1 MSWSFLAVASLAFV
15 GLVYT
20 EAPGHQWSS
29 GVAARPRPG
38 RKESK
43 KEGARER
50 ERERVSTVL
59 GRWKLNCEKVA
70 VESL

>member
-1 MSWSFLAVASLAFV
+1 MYVFKTSSPRSRANRR
-15 GLVYT
+15 LVYT
-20 EAPGHQWSS
+20 EAPGHQC

>member
-29 GVAARPRPG
+29 GVAARPERV
-38 RKESK
+38 KERGS
-43 KEGARER
+43 ERER